1 MKLLYFLDF
10 CHFKQTGK
18 TVTGLEYYAWRM
30 GPVPKAL
37 FEEMSNMKPD
47 LSKKVTIVQIEN
59 FQKIQAIKP
68 FNDEC
73 FTRRQLKL
81 LEQLS
86 FVFKDAKAE
95 DMIEV
100 THLRNE
106 PWHKTLTQK
115 GEFQKIDFILSIDGS
130 KDCLCEDDAHEV
142 MNEITEMHKIFG
154 TS

>member
-1 MKLLYFLDF
+1 
-10 CHFKQTGK
+10 
-18 TVTGLEYYAWRM
+18 
-30 GPVPKAL
+30 
-37 FEEMSNMKPD
+37 
-47 LSKKVTIVQIEN
+47 
-59 FQKIQAIKP
+59 
-68 FNDEC
+68 
-73 FTRRQLKL
+73 
-81 LEQLS
+81 LS